1 MANFEYAY
9 HLASDRNTGPAIL
22 PLPVAASQTLAV
34 GDLVCLSSGKVTKA
48 GASTASVAGV
58 MAQASDGAT
67 AGTLVRVAI
76 IQPGQVWRATAN
88 ADATSHVLAA
98 KTYDINADTQT
109 VDVADAAAG
118 CLQILMLGESNT
130 EVYVLFTAF
139 DIGVLDNDTA

>member
-34 GDLVCLSSGKVTKA
+34 GDLVYLNSGAVTKR
-48 GASTASVAGV
+48 STSCASVAGV

-76 IQPGQVWRATAN
+76 IQPGQVWRATAD

-98 KTYDINADTQT
+98 KTYDINANQT
-109 VDVADAAAG
+109 VDVDDATTG

-139 DIGVLDNDTA
+139 DIGVLDNDTVS